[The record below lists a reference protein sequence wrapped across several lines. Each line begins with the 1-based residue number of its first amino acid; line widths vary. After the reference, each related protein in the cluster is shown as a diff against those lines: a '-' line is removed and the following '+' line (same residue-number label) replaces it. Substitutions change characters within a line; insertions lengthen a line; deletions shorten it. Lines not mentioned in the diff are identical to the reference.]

1 VRKGE
6 SLYSIARKHGTT
18 VDKLLELNHMRRSA
32 SLRPGQILKYN

>member
-6 SLYSIARKHGTT
+6 SLYSIAHKHGTT
-18 VDKLLELNHMRRSA
+18 VDKLLKLNHMSRSA